1 AVEAALLLNRR
12 KADPELLALA
22 DRTLHAVGALEDPV
36 EGGLHRLAGAE
47 NWTSL
52 QYEKLLSRN
61 ADALDCHVEAWKA
74 TPRDDSRQRAGRI
87 ASWIVKTL
95 SLPDGG
101 FSFAQT
107 ADFSSPDGGG
117 YYRASETERAGM
129 KRPQVLPITL
139 TGPSARAASALLRFA
154 VISGDDR

>member
-1 AVEAALLLNRR
+1 
-12 KADPELLALA
+12 
-22 DRTLHAVGALEDPV
+22 
-36 EGGLHRLAGAE
+36 
-47 NWTSL
+47 
-52 QYEKLLSRN
+52 
-61 ADALDCHVEAWKA
+61 
-74 TPRDDSRQRAGRI
+74 RI

-154 VISGDDR
+154 VISGDDRFRQRALAEIRFLDEKLYTEGRGVQHGWQNGEVLGPLLLEDQVAFIGAHLEAWEQTGIPAHFERARDVARFVRD